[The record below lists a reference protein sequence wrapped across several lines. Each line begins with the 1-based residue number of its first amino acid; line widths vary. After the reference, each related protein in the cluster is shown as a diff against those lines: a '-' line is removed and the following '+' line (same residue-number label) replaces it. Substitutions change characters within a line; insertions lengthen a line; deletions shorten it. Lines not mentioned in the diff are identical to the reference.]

1 VSLDDPE
8 ELGEELLLELG
19 EELLPPLDWS
29 LEEGEL
35 ELEPVELG
43 ELDDPLELGLD
54 ELEDEEPDGLLLESA
69 EPDMEPELDPG
80 EVLEP
85 EDEDEP
91 DGEDGLEDDEPLDDL
106 SREAPPELPPRSQP

>member
-29 LEEGEL
+29 LEELEPGVLDEPLEELGLEL
-35 ELEPVELG
+35 EL
-43 ELDDPLELGLD
+43 DPDELGLD
-54 ELEDEEPDGLLLESA
+54 GELDMEP
-69 EPDMEPELDPG
+69 EPELDPG

-85 EDEDEP
+85 EDEP
-91 DGEDGLEDDEPLDDL
+91 DCDAPLDDF
-106 SREAPPELPPRSQP
+106 EPPPELPPRSQP